1 MSSSVDRDDELP
13 LSCYKRKKK
22 NFDYGSNVI
31 SDKKEADERSNCS
44 CSNSKIEQDKRP
56 NQVVICLQNKSF
68 S

>member
-1 MSSSVDRDDELP
+1 MSSSVDRNDELP
-13 LSCYKRKKK
+13 LSC
-22 NFDYGSNVI
+22 FDYGSNVI

-56 NQVVICLQNKSF
+56 NQVVLCLQNKSF